1 MPEGSPV
8 SLGEVER
15 LQARAQAA
23 LDASGVELV
32 ELDER
37 ELRATNASGAAVDS
51 RGWCNRRL

>member
-37 ELRATNASGAAVDS
+37 ELPATNASGAATVD
-51 RGWCNRRL
+51 